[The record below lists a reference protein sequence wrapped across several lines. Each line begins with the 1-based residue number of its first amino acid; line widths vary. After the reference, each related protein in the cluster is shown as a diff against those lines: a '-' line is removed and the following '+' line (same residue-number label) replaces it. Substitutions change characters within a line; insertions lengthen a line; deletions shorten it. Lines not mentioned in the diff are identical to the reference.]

1 MASKTLIG
9 VIVALIVIAIGVVLF
24 TQFWSNGAKTGTEDT
39 VTQGGQATPSLGAEE
54 EQQPFQEPP
63 PIIRSEATEFFIEAD
78 DRGFYIDGADIG
90 SISADSG
97 ETLKIT
103 FSVRSTGVYYNGLDF
118 KGCGLN
124 IGKAG
129 PGDSII
135 TVPFTPSSTCTITS
149 YWPSSSRVKDNLQ
162 VIVG

>member
-9 VIVALIVIAIGVVLF
+9 VIVALIVIAIGMVLF

-124 IGKAG
+124 TEKVS
-129 PGDSII
+129 PGDST
-135 TVPFTPSSTCTITS
+135 TVEFTPSSTCTITS